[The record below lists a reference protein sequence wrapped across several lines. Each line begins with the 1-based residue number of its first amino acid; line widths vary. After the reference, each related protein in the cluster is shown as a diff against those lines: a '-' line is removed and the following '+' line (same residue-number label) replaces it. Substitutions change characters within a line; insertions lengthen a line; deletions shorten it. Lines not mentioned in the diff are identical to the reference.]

1 MRTLLI
7 FTALFMQMLMP
18 LIADSQTIKSG
29 NDLWCM
35 EFLDEYTGLT
45 YGDGGLIKQT
55 TDGGTTWIDK
65 VSNTASTLKKSTI
78 ITDDNIVVVGLNGT
92 IIKSTDLGE
101 TWIEKSSGVINDL
114 YGISFGGRSSEVGI
128 SVGSN
133 GTVLR
138 TTDQGET
145 WVTVL
150 TGGDKQK
157 SVNFKAVTL
166 SSESKGILAG
176 DNGIILITSDG
187 GLSWYRCSSDIP
199 RINFKFAISLSENI
213 TFITGDNG
221 TILETTDAG
230 ESWFAL
236 NTGVTSTIYRIRF
249 ADDQTAIAV
258 GSQGTIIRTMDGGE
272 SWESESAPTANNLY
286 CLFVVNSM
294 TSYTG
299 GESGVIMKTTDGG
312 ITWDAD
318 KDPLQDP
325 LKDIYAGSN
334 IKLSAY
340 PNPSNPVTKISYK
353 LNQNADIKIK
363 IYDIDGR
370 EVETLANSF
379 QETGNYSVIFN
390 GTGLSS
396 GIYFC
401 RITVQTNNSI
411 TAKTMKIIL
420 VK

>member
-7 FTALFMQMLMP
+7 ITALLMQMLMP
-18 LIADSQTIKSG
+18 LIADSQVKKTGS
-29 NDLWCM
+29 DLWCM

-45 YGDGGLIKQT
+45 YGEGGLIKQT

-65 VSNTASTLKKSTI
+65 VSNTASTLKKSTV

-101 TWIEKSSGVINDL
+101 TWTEKSTGVINDL
-114 YGISFGGRSSEVGI
+114 YGVSFGGRLSEVGI

-133 GTVLR
+133 STILR
-138 TTDQGET
+138 TTDRGET

-157 SVNFKAVTL
+157 SVNYRAVTL
-166 SSESKGILAG
+166 SSENTGIIAG

-199 RINFKFAISLSENI
+199 RINFKFAISLSENNI
-213 TFITGDNG
+213 FVTGDNG

-236 NTGVTSTIYRIRF
+236 NTGVTSTIYRVRF

-258 GSQGTIIRTMDGGE
+258 GSQGTIIKTIDGGA
-272 SWESESAPTANNLY
+272 SWEPENAVTSNNLY
-286 CLFVVNSM
+286 CLFVVDPL

-299 GESGVIMKTTDGG
+299 GESGVILKTTDGG

-318 KDPLQDP
+318 KDPLKDP
-325 LKDIYAGSN
+325 LKDNNAGSN

-340 PNPSNPVTKISYK
+340 PNPSNPVTKISYS
-353 LNQNADIKIK
+353 LTQNADIKIK
-363 IYDIDGR
+363 IYDIEGR
-370 EVETLANSF
+370 EAITLVNSY
-379 QETGNYSVIFN
+379 QETGSYSVIFN